1 MKLKVKYLPNYAPEW
16 DRLNYAKAGDSGMDL
31 RAAINETIVL
41 EAGQR
46 SVIPTGVM
54 CEMQAD
60 TDNYEIQIRPRSGLA
75 AKNGIIVVNTPGT
88 VDWGYRGE
96 IKVILLNTSDTPLAI
111 HAGDRIAQMV
121 VCPIIRPEIEIVDE
135 LSETQ
140 RGETGFGSSGRQ

>member
-1 MKLKVKYLPNYAPEW
+1 MKLKVKYLPNYANEW
-16 DRLNYAKAGDSGMDL
+16 DRLCYAKAGDSGMDL
-31 RAAINETIVL
+31 RAAMEETFVL

-46 SVIPTGVM
+46 AVIPTGIM

-60 TDNYEIQIRPRSGLA
+60 TDCYEIQIRPRSGLA

-121 VCPIIRPEIEIVDE
+121 ICPIIRPQIEIVDE
-135 LSETQ
+135 VSESE
-140 RGETGFGSSGRQ
+140 RGSTGFGSSGHN

>member
-1 MKLKVKYLPNYAPEW
+1 MKLKIKYLDNYLPDWPA
-16 DRLNYAKAGDSGMDL
+16 LSYAKDGDSGMDL
-31 RAAINETIVL
+31 RAAIDSQFVL
-41 EAGQR
+41 KAHERALIPNGIQVEMEA
-46 SVIPTGVM
+46 
-54 CEMQAD
+54 E
-60 TDNYEIQIRPRSGLA
+60 NNNFEIQVRPRSGLA
-75 AKNGIIVVNTPGT
+75 IKNGISVVNTPGT